1 MTKSVMTATV
11 EREQEGDHR
20 QMADAL
26 REALA
31 ASPRAIPPLF
41 FYDALGSALFDA
53 ICELPWYPVTRAE
66 TALLRAHAVDIGHI
80 TTPARLVEL
89 GPGNGRKAA
98 LLARG
103 LRRPSLDVHLVDISA
118 AALSEAH
125 ATVGGVEGV
134 RVTTHAT
141 TYEAG
146 LAAVRPPADGDGA
159 TLVAFLGSNIGNFD
173 PRGACAFLGALR
185 GEMREGDF
193 LLVGADLVK
202 PERELL
208 LAYDDPLGVTAAFN
222 KNVLARINREFD
234 ADFDLDLF
242 AHEARWQPR
251 ESRVEMHLVS
261 RQDQVVTIEQVDL
274 AFQLRAGETIWTES
288 SYKYEPD
295 SIVGLVRGAGFA
307 ERAQW
312 IDPIRRFALTL
323 FSADSRR

>member
-1 MTKSVMTATV
+1 MTKSVMAEAIAANERAGEIQQMTA
-11 EREQEGDHR
+11 
-20 QMADAL
+20 AL
-26 REALA
+26 REALTG
-31 ASPRAIPPLF
+31 SPRAIPPLF

-53 ICELPWYPVTRAE
+53 ICELPWYQVTRAE
-66 TALLRAHAVDIGHI
+66 TVLLHAHAADIGRI

-118 AALSEAH
+118 AALSEAS
-125 ATVGGVEGV
+125 ATVGSIEGV

-146 LAAVRPPADGDGA
+146 LAAVRPSADNDGA

-173 PRGACAFLGALR
+173 PRGACGFLAALR

-222 KNVLARINREFD
+222 KNVLARVNREFD
-234 ADFDLDLF
+234 ANFDLASF
-242 AHEARWQPR
+242 AHEARWQGR
-251 ESRVEMHLVS
+251 ASRIEMHLVS
-261 RQDQVVTIEQVDL
+261 LRRQLVTVG
-274 AFQLRAGETIWTES
+274 AAQLEFAMEPGETVWTES
-288 SYKYEPD
+288 SYKYEPA
-295 SIVGLVRGAGFA
+295 SIVELVEGAGFC

-312 IDPIRRFALTL
+312 IEPIRRFALTL
-323 FSADSRR
+323 FSAD